1 MSLLPNNTFLSP
13 GQPIYGSSG
22 GATGNPAPQF
32 VATGLAGAGGFISQ
46 GAGANVILNEGRF
59 VSYANTTVVPPGGT
73 DVVVLGSDA
82 LGLNGTRWTI
92 GYNNADVDNFTGA
105 DLAIK
110 CYANDGNPIATPIV
124 IERDTGI
131 TNITEGLVVNEAK
144 VGDETKL
151 DGGILNIDG
160 RLGLSRVYDELYNP
174 PPGQS
179 PVVYATSLTKYPTGL
194 VVDGLVLVSTDATEA
209 VVAVDYQVTGNPP
222 FTAIAMPDTINTALA
237 TGEYA
242 DGFLDVWGSL
252 NMYGSQIV
260 TAGQTPSVR
269 LYAVCNRSVENP
281 VVFTAT
287 DPYILYQFPPTTQP
301 TGSYGTTMPFR
312 FTLKVGSSLFPATPE
327 PGIDNVIQLWLQHV
341 SLTAGYTVT
350 VTGETTNPRFATVL
364 NFKLYN

>member
-1 MSLLPNNTFLSP
+1 MSLLPNATFASP
-13 GQPIYGSSG
+13 GVPLYGSG
-22 GATGNPAPQF
+22 GGGTGNPAPQF
-32 VATGLAGAGGFISQ
+32 VATGLAGAGGFVSQ
-46 GAGANVILNEGRF
+46 GAGANVTLNNGTF
-59 VSYANTTVVPPGGT
+59 VSYVDTTAVPLGGAE
-73 DVVVLGSDA
+73 VVVLGSDSGGNA
-82 LGLNGTRWTI
+82 PRWTV
-92 GYNNADVDNFTGA
+92 GFLNSDVGDGFGGA

-110 CYANDGNPIATPIV
+110 CYADSGAIIATPIT
-124 IERDTGI
+124 IERETA
-131 TNITEGLVVNEAK
+131 TVNITEGLVVNGEV
-144 VGDETKL
+144 VGAPAVVG
-151 DGGILNIDG
+151 GGILSIDG
-160 RLGLSRVYDELYNP
+160 TLGLSRVYDVLYNP

-194 VVDGLVLVSTDATEA
+194 VVDGLTLTSTDATEA

-252 NMYGSQIV
+252 NMYGSQVV

-269 LYAVCNRSVENP
+269 LYAVCNRSVEDP

-327 PGIDNVIQLWLQHV
+327 PGIDNVIQFWLQHV